1 MNQEELRQLFPALE
15 RSVYNRKLVYLD
27 NAATSQRPQEV
38 IDVLS
43 DAALFHNANIH
54 RAVHCLASEATE
66 LYEQAREE
74 VRSLINA
81 PSAKNVIFTSGATAA
96 LNLAAYSFSEKF
108 IGKGDEVIV
117 GVAEHHSNLV
127 PWQIVC
133 ERRGAKVIPL
143 PVDEDGTLEIDKLD
157 SLINDNTRLIC
168 VSHASNVLG
177 IVNPVEEIVRI
188 AHSRGVRVMV
198 DGAQGIVHLDVD
210 VQRMDC
216 DFYAFSGHKIYAAT
230 GTGVL
235 YVKEE
240 LAEQL
245 PPFMGGGE
253 MIATVSFDGT
263 SYAEMP
269 YRFEAGTPNFNAVP
283 TLVPAIRLLRKM
295 RSDEELNKVVENV
308 VDNYK
313 NNHADEKGT
322 QIIFL
327 DLSVAKQKLKN
338 ISLDEDK
345 KLKEENK
352 TQGIESVSAE
362 IKKSSRSDETL
373 EPVFDKNGEE
383 IKDDFLE
390 WFWADKHEYLCSAD
404 INCDILEG

>member
-43 DAALFHNANIH
+43 DAAMFHNANIH

-198 DGAQGIVHLDVD
+198 DGAQGIVHIDVD

-295 RSDEELNKVVENV
+295 RSDEELNKAVENV
-308 VDNYK
+308 KEFVYQSLSSNPQIHLYGRVKDLKYK
-313 NNHADEKGT
+313 IPVFSFTVEGAHHEDLALILDKMGIALRSGHMCAEPLMNRFRQTGMLRASFAPYNTMEEAGY
-322 QIIFL
+322 FL
-327 DLSVAKQKLKN
+327 A
-338 ISLDEDK
+338 SLDK
-345 KLKEENK
+345 
-352 TQGIESVSAE
+352 A
-362 IKKSSRSDETL
+362 IKML
-373 EPVFDKNGEE
+373 V
-383 IKDDFLE
+383 
-390 WFWADKHEYLCSAD
+390 
-404 INCDILEG
+404 

>member
-216 DFYAFSGHKIYAAT
+216 DFYAFSGHKI
-230 GTGVL
+230 
-235 YVKEE
+235 
-240 LAEQL
+240 
-245 PPFMGGGE
+245 
-253 MIATVSFDGT
+253 
-263 SYAEMP
+263 
-269 YRFEAGTPNFNAVP
+269 
-283 TLVPAIRLLRKM
+283 
-295 RSDEELNKVVENV
+295 
-308 VDNYK
+308 
-313 NNHADEKGT
+313 
-322 QIIFL
+322 
-327 DLSVAKQKLKN
+327 
-338 ISLDEDK
+338 
-345 KLKEENK
+345 
-352 TQGIESVSAE
+352 
-362 IKKSSRSDETL
+362 
-373 EPVFDKNGEE
+373 
-383 IKDDFLE
+383 
-390 WFWADKHEYLCSAD
+390 
-404 INCDILEG
+404 